1 MDWDTVISDIK
12 KSGYT
17 QEQIAEAI
25 GVSAGTISEL
35 RSGKV
40 NDPRWS
46 SGDALLKLHAEC
58 CKAAA

>member
-1 MDWDTVISDIK
+1 MDWDTIISDIK
-12 KSGYT
+12 RAGYT
-17 QEQIAEAI
+17 QEQIAEAV

-40 NDPRWS
+40 MDPRWS

-58 CKAAA
+58 VKQVA